1 MVLWGIRKRGC
12 GKLIKTA
19 TKLEKVLQMQR
30 KSKLHHTIPK
40 QHGPTSLTI
49 IDSDK
54 QNDINE
60 DFQRQY
66 ENLYF
71 PYLDKATE
79 HNVALELTISHLSST
94 LLLLDSCM
102 ASKRAPPGRNQE
114 SVRTLHEHCGL
125 IHHTAKGDTGQTIHQ
140 SWNPP
145 LPPLSPTLHI

>member
-1 MVLWGIRKRGC
+1 
-12 GKLIKTA
+12 
-19 TKLEKVLQMQR
+19 MQR

-71 PYLDKATE
+71 PYLDKAIE
-79 HNVALELTISHLSST
+79 HNNVALELTISHLSST

-102 ASKRAPPGRNQE
+102 ASKRAPWKKPGK
-114 SVRTLHEHCGL
+114 RTN
-125 IHHTAKGDTGQTIHQ
+125 TA
-140 SWNPP
+140 
-145 LPPLSPTLHI
+145 